1 MKTAIIVH
9 GWEGSSQSDWM
20 PWAKAALEKEG
31 VKVMIPDM
39 PHTEAPEIGE
49 WVEYL
54 KSIVEAPDKD
64 TYFIGHSIGCQAI
77 LRYLETLTAPVGGA
91 IFVAGWFNLIN
102 LEGPEAEAIAKPW
115 IETPMDFN
123 KIKANLLRSIIIL
136 GDNDPF
142 VPYKETKKQF
152 EERLGSE
159 VITIAKGGHI
169 TGDDGFGPFPQFVE
183 NFQKL
188 SASS

>member
-20 PWAKAALEKEG
+20 PWAKAALEQEG
-31 VKVMIPDM
+31 IKVVVPDM
-39 PHTEAPEIGE
+39 PHTEAPEISE

-91 IFVAGWFNLIN
+91 IFVAGGVFFVYLQRPGGGAP
-102 LEGPEAEAIAKPW
+102 L
-115 IETPMDFN
+115 TP
-123 KIKANLLRSIIIL
+123 R
-136 GDNDPF
+136 
-142 VPYKETKKQF
+142 
-152 EERLGSE
+152 
-159 VITIAKGGHI
+159 
-169 TGDDGFGPFPQFVE
+169 
-183 NFQKL
+183 
-188 SASS
+188 

>member
-1 MKTAIIVH
+1 MKTADIIH
-9 GWEGSSQSDWM
+9 GWEGASTRDWM

-31 VKVMIPDM
+31 IKVVMPDM

-54 KSIVEAPDKD
+54 KSIVGTPDKD
-64 TYFIGHSIGCQAI
+64 TYFIGHSIGCQTI
-77 LRYLETLTAPVGGA
+77 LRYLETLTAPVGGT
-91 IFVAGWFNLIN
+91 IFVAGWFTLTN
-102 LEGPEAEAIAKPW
+102 LESPEAEAIAKPW
-115 IETPMDFN
+115 IETPMDFK
-123 KIKANLLRSIIIL
+123 KIKTNLPRSVVML

-142 VPYKETKKQF
+142 VPYEETKKQF

-169 TGDDGFGPFPQFVE
+169 TGDDGFGPFPQLVE
-183 NFQKL
+183 NFLKL